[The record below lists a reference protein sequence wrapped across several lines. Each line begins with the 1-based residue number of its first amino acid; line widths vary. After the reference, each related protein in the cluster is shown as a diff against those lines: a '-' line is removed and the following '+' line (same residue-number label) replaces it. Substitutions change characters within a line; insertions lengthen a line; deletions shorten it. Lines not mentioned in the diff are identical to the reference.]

1 MLSATLTSPNP
12 KLTPSTLQFELVNL
26 IKRLN
31 PTILELILVII
42 PDEPS
47 AFRQRVLAEAV
58 QDISGT
64 GHAKDAPHMKAAP
77 KKLAAHGS
85 SVLST
90 APFATSSGHPAT
102 PILPYAP
109 VTVEEYQNSI
119 LLCKVPQTA
128 EDQRTDAIKLAIL
141 HEALLSSIAQSSTQA
156 WPSSDGG
163 LKAAVEAT
171 TTSLLEAV
179 SAEEDRHQIAIL
191 QSSMMKL
198 LE

>member
-1 MLSATLTSPNP
+1 
-12 KLTPSTLQFELVNL
+12 
-26 IKRLN
+26 
-31 PTILELILVII
+31 
-42 PDEPS
+42 
-47 AFRQRVLAEAV
+47 V
-58 QDISGT
+58 QDICGT
-64 GHAKDAPHMKAAP
+64 ELAKDAPHMRAAP

-85 SVLST
+85 SGLST
-90 APFATSSGHPAT
+90 AKPFATSSGHPAT
-102 PILPYAP
+102 PIAPYAP
-109 VTVEEYQNSI
+109 VTIEEYQHSI

-128 EDQRTDAIKLAIL
+128 GEQRNDAIKLAIL
-141 HEALLSSIAQSSTQA
+141 HQALLSSIAQSSNQA

-163 LKAAVEAT
+163 LKAAMEAT